1 MIPKEVS
8 MLSVQHLGHVGIYCA
23 DIQKSKNFYTH
34 ILGLTVTDEDPDGR
48 IIFLSAQPETEHHE
62 VALCPGRD
70 VPAGAKVIQQVS
82 FVVKDIPTLKGFHQL
97 LKQEG
102 VRIRSV
108 VTHGIAL
115 AIYFYDPDDNVIEV
129 YAKTPYKV
137 PQPLAEPIDLDLP
150 EAELLAIAA
159 AGGS

>member
-1 MIPKEVS
+1 MLAVKE
-8 MLSVQHLGHVGIYCA
+8 LGHVGIYCT
-23 DIQKSKNFYTH
+23 DVQKSKAFYTD

-48 IIFLSAQPETEHHE
+48 IIFLSAQPDEEHHE

-70 VPAGAKVIQQVS
+70 VTSGAKVIQQVS
-82 FVVKDIPTLKGFHQL
+82 FIVEDLATLKQFYTH
-97 LKQEG
+97 LKENE

-108 VTHGIAL
+108 VTHGIAF

-137 PQPLAEPIDLDLP
+137 PQPHSEPIDLELT
-150 EAELLAIAA
+150 AEELMAGAEQLAQPTT
-159 AGGS
+159 

>member
-1 MIPKEVS
+1 MLAVKE
-8 MLSVQHLGHVGIYCA
+8 LGHVGIYCT
-23 DIQKSKNFYTH
+23 DVQKSKAFYTD

-48 IIFLSAQPETEHHE
+48 IIFLSAQPDEEHHE

-70 VPAGAKVIQQVS
+70 VTSGAKVIQQVS
-82 FVVKDIPTLKGFHQL
+82 FIVEDLATLKQFYTH
-97 LKQEG
+97 LKENE

-108 VTHGIAL
+108 VTHGIAF

-137 PQPLAEPIDLDLP
+137 PQPHSEPIDLELT
-150 EAELLAIAA
+150 AEELMASAEQLTQPTT
-159 AGGS
+159 

>member
-1 MIPKEVS
+1 
-8 MLSVQHLGHVGIYCA
+8 MLSVKELGHVGIYCT
-23 DIQKSKNFYTH
+23 DVQKSKVFYTH
-34 ILGLTVTDEDPDGR
+34 ILGLKVTDEDPDGR
-48 IIFLSAQPETEHHE
+48 IIFLSAQPDEEHHE

-70 VPAGAKVIQQVS
+70 VTPGAKVIQQVS
-82 FVVKDIPTLKGFHQL
+82 FIVEDLATLKQFYSH
-97 LKQEG
+97 LKQNE

-137 PQPLAEPIDLDLP
+137 PQPHSEPIDLELT
-150 EAELLAIAA
+150 AEELMADAEQLAHPTI
-159 AGGS
+159 

>member
-1 MIPKEVS
+1 
-8 MLSVQHLGHVGIYCA
+8 MLSVKELGHVGIYCA
-23 DIQKSKNFYTH
+23 DVQKSKAFYTD

-48 IIFLSAQPETEHHE
+48 IIFLSAQPDEEHHE

-70 VPAGAKVIQQVS
+70 VTPGAKVIQQVS
-82 FVVKDIPTLKGFHQL
+82 FIVEDLATLKQFYIH
-97 LKQEG
+97 LKENE

-108 VTHGIAL
+108 VTHGIAF

-137 PQPLAEPIDLDLP
+137 PQPHSEPIDLELT
-150 EAELLAIAA
+150 AEELMADAEQLAQPTA
-159 AGGS
+159 

>member
-1 MIPKEVS
+1 
-8 MLSVQHLGHVGIYCA
+8 MLSVKELGHVGIYCT
-23 DIQKSKNFYTH
+23 DVQKSKAFYTD

-48 IIFLSAQPETEHHE
+48 IIFLSAQPDEEHHE

-70 VPAGAKVIQQVS
+70 VTPGAKVIQQVS
-82 FVVKDIPTLKGFHQL
+82 FIVEDLATLKQFYIH
-97 LKQEG
+97 LKENE

-108 VTHGIAL
+108 VTHGIAF

-137 PQPLAEPIDLDLP
+137 PQPHSEPIDLELT
-150 EAELLAIAA
+150 AEELMADAEQLAHPTV
-159 AGGS
+159 